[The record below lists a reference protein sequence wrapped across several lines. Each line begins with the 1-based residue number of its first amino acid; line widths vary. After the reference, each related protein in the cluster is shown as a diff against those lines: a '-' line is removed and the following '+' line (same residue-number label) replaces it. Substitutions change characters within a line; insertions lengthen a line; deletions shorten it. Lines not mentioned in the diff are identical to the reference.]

1 MKRFITLAL
10 CLFVSVATY
19 AQTQV
24 IAHRGYHATKNSY
37 DNTISSLINAQKLK
51 VYGSEVDI
59 HETSD
64 GVLIAIHGMRHR
76 DIKNVQK
83 ATFDEVRS
91 LPLENGETVPTLEEY
106 LIQAKKSKK
115 TKLIIEIKSHPTKEQ
130 EARVVKNILAAVKQH
145 KLVKNVEYIA
155 FSKYICD
162 QLVKNAP
169 RGTKIAY
176 LNGDL
181 TPEQCKKERYTGIDY
196 NLNTLK
202 AHPEW
207 INKCH
212 ELGLTVNVW
221 TVNDKK
227 DMQWF
232 IDMGVD
238 YITTDKPD
246 VLKRMLKNK

>member
-83 ATFDEVRS
+83 ATFDEIRS

-106 LIQAKKSKK
+106 LIQLFSYE
-115 TKLIIEIKSHPTKEQ
+115 T
-130 EARVVKNILAAVKQH
+130 LACSGVAGQYAVKSDAGSAGV
-145 KLVKNVEYIA
+145 L
-155 FSKYICD
+155 
-162 QLVKNAP
+162 QLSGNGSHLAEP
-169 RGTKIAY
+169 LY
-176 LNGDL
+176 L
-181 TPEQCKKERYTGIDY
+181 RIDVI
-196 NLNTLK
+196 LSIVSAVCVRCRCLHRIS
-202 AHPEW
+202 ALLAEA
-207 INKCH
+207 C
-212 ELGLTVNVW
+212 
-221 TVNDKK
+221 
-227 DMQWF
+227 
-232 IDMGVD
+232 
-238 YITTDKPD
+238 
-246 VLKRMLKNK
+246 

>member
-1 MKRFITLAL
+1 
-10 CLFVSVATY
+10 
-19 AQTQV
+19 V

-83 ATFDEVRS
+83 ATFDEIRS

>member
-83 ATFDEVRS
+83 ATFDEIRS

-130 EARVVKNILAAVKQH
+130 EARV
-145 KLVKNVEYIA
+145 
-155 FSKYICD
+155 
-162 QLVKNAP
+162 VKNAP

-246 VLKRMLKNK
+246 VLKRMLKDK

>member
-1 MKRFITLAL
+1 M
-10 CLFVSVATY
+10 
-19 AQTQV
+19 
-24 IAHRGYHATKNSY
+24 
-37 DNTISSLINAQKLK
+37 
-51 VYGSEVDI
+51 
-59 HETSD
+59 
-64 GVLIAIHGMRHR
+64 
-76 DIKNVQK
+76 
-83 ATFDEVRS
+83 
-91 LPLENGETVPTLEEY
+91 
-106 LIQAKKSKK
+106 
-115 TKLIIEIKSHPTKEQ
+115 
-130 EARVVKNILAAVKQH
+130 KQH

>member
-51 VYGSEVDI
+51 V
-59 HETSD
+59 D

-83 ATFDEVRS
+83 ATFDEIRS

>member
-83 ATFDEVRS
+83 ATFDEIRS
-91 LPLENGETVPTLEEY
+91 LPLENGETVVEDTKGY
-106 LIQAKKSKK
+106 K
-115 TKLIIEIKSHPTKEQ
+115 TP
-130 EARVVKNILAAVKQH
+130 
-145 KLVKNVEYIA
+145 
-155 FSKYICD
+155 
-162 QLVKNAP
+162 
-169 RGTKIAY
+169 
-176 LNGDL
+176 
-181 TPEQCKKERYTGIDY
+181 
-196 NLNTLK
+196 
-202 AHPEW
+202 
-207 INKCH
+207 
-212 ELGLTVNVW
+212 
-221 TVNDKK
+221 
-227 DMQWF
+227 
-232 IDMGVD
+232 D
-238 YITTDKPD
+238 YII
-246 VLKRMLKNK
+246 KRKLMLQVHGIRIREV